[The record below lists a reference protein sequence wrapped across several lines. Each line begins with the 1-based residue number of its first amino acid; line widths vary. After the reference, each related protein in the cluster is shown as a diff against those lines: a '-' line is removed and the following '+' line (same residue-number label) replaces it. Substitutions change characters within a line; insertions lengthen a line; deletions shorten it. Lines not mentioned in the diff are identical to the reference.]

1 MLDDLKKMDQASR
14 LWLGGA
20 VTLLLAYS
28 WFNPPFVILV
38 DQDGSIAADED
49 ESELS

>member
-1 MLDDLKKMDQASR
+1 MVEDLKNMDKASK

-20 VTLLLAYS
+20 VTLLLTYT
-28 WFNPPFVILV
+28 WFHPPFVILI

-49 ESELS
+49 DSE